1 MSTFEVRLCLCD
13 TMTKDQNIVRS
24 LGVVGG
30 AFFGGFEKLRE
41 VQRRAIPQILSG
53 KNVLVAS
60 ATASGKTE
68 AIVAP
73 LIARTRQR
81 VSPRPPAVRVL
92 VVAPTRAL
100 VNDLSARI
108 EPPLANAGISCG
120 RQTGDHRDKASSP
133 FALVTTPE
141 SVDSMLVRDTRL
153 ERGVVVDHL
162 LAGVAAVFIDE
173 AHLLDGTPRGDQ
185 LCWLLGR
192 LRRLRRLRP
201 SSVGELH
208 LCAGSATISDP
219 AGLSTRLLGSDAI
232 IIQVPGTREIDVFGG
247 RHPDP
252 WFRLRPS
259 MDVAAVRS
267 RLEITPPADLNRSA
281 AERIWQAL
289 SSEGDLT
296 RKILVFVPSRQ
307 LSDELSTYFS
317 GALSRRRQL
326 AILAHH
332 GSLSR
337 SFRERAELE
346 FSTSRDAVMVATT
359 TLEVGID
366 IGDVDLV
373 ALVGAPPGTR
383 SLLQRIGRAG
393 RRIGCTRVL
402 GLPRTE
408 IERAALA
415 SMLISARDGILEKEE
430 HARRWSVFVQQ
441 AASFVAQNRPAF
453 RRRSDL
459 LDLAREVCGE
469 DSVGTASAIIDAL
482 VRDEYL
488 AEVRGRRLDL
498 SGPWADSFDDGR
510 GMHTNF
516 STGIG
521 IPVVNASTGDIVA
534 HVSQRPDGNEG
545 LALGGQSW
553 DLQGASQDELL
564 LSPRGAGAV
573 KGSFRYAARSGPVGK
588 EYAKHVQRG
597 WDLSEH
603 DAPLLDISRE
613 VTCWLHFGGSAYQ
626 TLLCDLIPEIRPV
639 RRLAGLAVSCPA
651 GLSLDDLAIDDTAL
665 RQAVE
670 NRFEDLERILSVGRF
685 QSYLPDQTR
694 RTVVAD
700 LFDIPAFY
708 HWMHTRHLWT
718 MKSTDPRW
726 SHVIAGV

>member
-1 MSTFEVRLCLCD
+1 
-13 TMTKDQNIVRS
+13 MTKDQNIVRS

-81 VSPRPPAVRVL
+81 VSLRPPAVRVL
-92 VVAPTRAL
+92 IVAPTRAL

-108 EPPLANAGISCG
+108 ETPLANAGITCG
-120 RQTGDHRDKASSP
+120 RQTGDHRDKGRSP
-133 FALVTTPE
+133 FVLVTTPE

-162 LAGVAAVFIDE
+162 LAGIAAVFIDE

-192 LRRLRRLRP
+192 LRRLQRLRP
-201 SSVGELH
+201 SIGGELH

-232 IIQVPGTREIDVFGG
+232 IVHVPGTREIDVFGG
-247 RHPDP
+247 RHPAP

-267 RLEITPPADLNRSA
+267 RLQITPPADLNRSA
-281 AERIWQAL
+281 AERIWRAL

-296 RKILVFVPSRQ
+296 RKILVFVPSRR
-307 LSDELSTYFS
+307 LADELSTYFS
-317 GALSRRRQL
+317 GALSRRRQM

-332 GSLSR
+332 GSLAR
-337 SFRERAELE
+337 SFRERAERE
-346 FSTSRDAVMVATT
+346 FSTSRDAVLVATT

-393 RRIGCTRVL
+393 RRIGRTRVL

-415 SMLISARDGILEKEE
+415 SMLISARDGILEKEA

-441 AASFVAQNRPAF
+441 AASFVAQNRPTF

-459 LDLAREVCGE
+459 ADLARDVCGE

-488 AEVRGRRLDL
+488 VEGRGQRLEL

-516 STGIG
+516 STGLG

-534 HVSQRPDGNEG
+534 HVSQRPDGNDG
-545 LALGGQSW
+545 LALGGQRW
-553 DLQGASQDELL
+553 DLQGATQDELL

-573 KGSFRYAARSGPVGK
+573 KESFRYAARSGPVGK

-613 VTCWLHFGGSAYQ
+613 FTCWFHFGGSAYQ
-626 TLLCDLIPEIRPV
+626 TLLCDLIPELRPV
-639 RRLAGLAVSCPA
+639 RRLVGLAVWCPA
-651 GLSLDDLAIDDTAL
+651 GLSPDDLAIADTAL

-685 QSYLPDQTR
+685 QSYLPDQCR

-700 LFDIPAFY
+700 LFDVPAFCQ
-708 HWMHTRHLWT
+708 WLHTRHLWT
-718 MKSTDPRW
+718 MRSADPRW
-726 SHVIAGV
+726 SHLTSNE